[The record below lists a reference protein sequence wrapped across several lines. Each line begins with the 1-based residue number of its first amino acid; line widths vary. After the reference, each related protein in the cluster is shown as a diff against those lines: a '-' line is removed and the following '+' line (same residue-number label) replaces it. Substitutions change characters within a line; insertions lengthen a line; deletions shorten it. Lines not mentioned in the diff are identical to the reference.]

1 MTNSTRLYP
10 YVVSCDWFSYACS
23 CEGGHVPN
31 VGDEFRDPCGTSKF
45 RIEAGSES
53 HPFYESCAKVMEGT
67 APVAHLFFR
76 CKRADNPMS
85 CQIKMD
91 NSRLYYPKWGD
102 SLQSLVRALGWRV
115 MRIARVDVC
124 CDFNYFTNG
133 RLPLLFVKDYLSEP
147 TASRCSFVR
156 HSSNRFRVHGV
167 RFLNDI
173 RFETI
178 SWGTRDSAVQTNLY
192 NKSLELIDHA
202 DKPWIRQRWTEA
214 GLLHGE
220 IGGKVHHVW
229 RVEFSIDP
237 SAIFLRPKQPRDPVR
252 DLSLADVCTPAALAE
267 TFQMLHPRYF
277 RFHELSKRAAN
288 TPSIRVRDLPDVPLF
303 ERSDCQLFEVR
314 GLRYYRKTT
323 KGDYLLLSKLSKVV
337 EEVPMTE
344 SERLQFMTFYNRIA
358 ATITAKSETVERDG
372 QQYDVVNAWLR
383 DCFTS
388 HVDMD
393 RLAPVSSDKALRRST
408 ERWVRMLKG
417 VRDDSLERLMDAMRM
432 MEEMMGTDVFETC
445 VQAANYVAGGFLPD
459 EAIAAQVDE
468 EVFSEAIQDMPPLYP
483 Q

>member
-1 MTNSTRLYP
+1 MTTRNYP

-31 VGDEFRDPCGTSKF
+31 EGDEFRDPCGASRF
-45 RIEAGSES
+45 RIVAGSEN
-53 HPFYESCAKVMEGT
+53 HPFYESSAKVMEGN
-67 APVAHLFFR
+67 APVAHLFYR

-85 CQIKMD
+85 CQVKVD
-91 NSRLYYPKWGD
+91 NSRLYYPKWGE
-102 SLQSLVRALGWRV
+102 SLQALVRALGWRV

-124 CDFNYFTNG
+124 CDFNYFANG
-133 RLPLLFVKDYLSEP
+133 RLPLLFLKDYLREP
-147 TASRCSFVR
+147 TACRCSFIR

-167 RFLNDI
+167 RFMNDV
-173 RFETI
+173 RYETI

-192 NKSLELIDHA
+192 DKSLELIEHA
-202 DKPWIRQRWTEA
+202 DKPWIRQRWIEH

-220 IGGKVHHVW
+220 VDGHVHHVW

-252 DLSLADVCTPAALAE
+252 DLSLADVCSPAALAD

-277 RFHELSKRAAN
+277 RFHALSKQAASCE
-288 TPSIRVRDLPDVPLF
+288 SIRVRDLPDVTLF
-303 ERSDCQLFEVR
+303 ERDDCQVFEVR
-314 GLRYYRKTT
+314 GLRYYRKSTRA
-323 KGDYLLLSKLSKVV
+323 DYILLSKLSKAAD
-337 EEVPMTE
+337 EIPMTE
-344 SERLQFMTFYNRIA
+344 SERVAFYRFYDRLVEVTTARSIA
-358 ATITAKSETVERDG
+358 LDRDA

-417 VRDDSLERLMDAMRM
+417 VRDESLDKLLDALRM
-432 MEEMMGTDVFETC
+432 MEEMMGTSVFESC

-468 EVFSEAIQDMPPLYP
+468 EVFSEAFHDMPPLDP